1 MNKKKKNLVP
11 SLHGDILIDTG
22 SNKEPKNVVGYH
34 SEPAGINGGRVWRE
48 HKNGT
53 LSWMVDTV
61 MRSTATEM
69 AEALNKEI
77 GNV

>member
-1 MNKKKKNLVP
+1 MKKKKRNLVP

-34 SEPAGINGGRVWRE
+34 SEPAGIGGGRVWRE

-61 MRSTATEM
+61 MLSTATEM
-69 AEALNKEI
+69 ADALNAEVRN
-77 GNV
+77 G